1 VKRSEAKQS
10 EVSERM
16 LLVIT
21 NETPNNVNHL
31 SQLCHSL
38 HDQDIP
44 YEIVAKCDPAIIR
57 RKDIRAMIFPGARFR
72 IHPEEQQHEL
82 ELELFYLYHF
92 PNLPTLGICH
102 GCQLLMLYHGG
113 SFISYNSFWI
123 KDVKVEL
130 SSDPIFHCKENT
142 RKVDA
147 YVHFH
152 DLPVVTPAAKK
163 AGVREIAWMTK
174 FRDGQRHA
182 CAFEFVKNR
191 VYGFMFH
198 PEAKKETRAIL
209 SNFYYKVAAGA
220 SSSS

>member
-1 VKRSEAKQS
+1 
-10 EVSERM
+10 M
-16 LLVIT
+16 LIIIT
-21 NETPNNVNHL
+21 NEHPNVVNSL
-31 SQLCHSL
+31 SYVCKSL
-38 HDQDIP
+38 KSLKIP
-44 YEIVAKCDPAIIR
+44 YEVVGECDPAIIK
-57 RKDIRAMIFPGARFR
+57 RKDIRAMLFPGRSSR
-72 IHPEEQQHEL
+72 IHPYDIQPRL

-113 SFISYNSFWI
+113 GLVHHDTYWI
-123 KDVKVEL
+123 RSPEIEL
-130 SSDPIFHCKENT
+130 DLAHCGNLIFHGEEPRQKL
-142 RKVDA
+142 

-163 AGVREIAWMTK
+163 AGVREIAWMSQ
-174 FRDGQRHA
+174 FRDGRRHA

-220 SSSS
+220 AAT